1 MGEAWGAAWLL
12 WILALG
18 CGGFGLGCLLV
29 FTMSAPV
36 ALRLVAAGLV
46 LAALVFA
53 VGLNVIGLIP
63 SLFGLLGVF
72 LIPVLVAIGLRHL
85 WSGTKK
91 TDRLE
96 RD

>member
-12 WILALG
+12 WIFTLGGSGFALG
-18 CGGFGLGCLLV
+18 FLVV

-36 ALRLVAAGLV
+36 TSRLAAAGLV
-46 LAALVFA
+46 LSAVVFA
-53 VGLNVIGLIP
+53 TGLNVIGLIRP
-63 SLFGLLGVF
+63 SFGLLGVF
-72 LIPVLVAIGLRHL
+72 LMPVLAATGLRYL

>member
-12 WILALG
+12 WILTLGGSGFALG
-18 CGGFGLGCLLV
+18 SLVV

-36 ALRLVAAGLV
+36 TSRLVAAGLV
-46 LAALVFA
+46 LSAVVFA
-53 VGLNVIGLIP
+53 TGLNVIGLIRP
-63 SLFGLLGVF
+63 SLGLLGVF
-72 LIPVLVAIGLRHL
+72 LMPVLTAIGLRYL